1 MTPLV
6 IRLAGQPQG
15 KARPRFARANG
26 RAFTPAHTRAYE
38 AALRYAAQEA
48 MGDRSPMLG
57 PLAVTVEAVMPI
69 PASASKKFRAAAL
82 AGLERPTK
90 KPDWDNFAK
99 ALDAFNEVVWRD
111 DAQVVEGLVV
121 KRYGEMPGLTITVAS
136 MEAA

>member
-1 MTPLV
+1 MTPV
-6 IRLAGQPQG
+6 VVRLAGQPQG
-15 KARPRFARANG
+15 KARPRFSRANG

-48 MGDRSPMLG
+48 MGERSPMLG

-82 AGLERPTK
+82 AGTERPTK

-111 DAQVVEGLVV
+111 DAQVCEGRVV
-121 KRYGEMPGLTITVAS
+121 KRYGDMPGLTITVLAL
-136 MEAA
+136 EAA